1 MSLGDDNIFFGYRQ
15 LKNILFR
22 YLEVNME
29 SDRLEI
35 GSQILNNLK
44 KDGADGVLKGLGK
57 VAPEL
62 AENVLAFIFG
72 RLYDSKLLDLKTKQ
86 IITITVLATLG
97 YAKPQLAYHINIA
110 LNIGISREE
119 IISIFTHI
127 CGYAGFPSGLNAV
140 ATAKEVFAERD
151 KKNNENIE

>member
-1 MSLGDDNIFFGYRQ
+1 MKS
-15 LKNILFR
+15 
-22 YLEVNME
+22 E
-29 SDRLEI
+29 RLEI
-35 GSQILNNLK
+35 GSQILNNLI
-44 KDGADGVLKGLGK
+44 KDGAKGVVNGLGK

-62 AENVLAFIFG
+62 SENVLEFIFG
-72 RLYDSKLLDLKTKQ
+72 RLYDDKTLDLKTKQ

-110 LNIGISREE
+110 LNIGISRDE

-140 ATAKEVFAERD
+140 STAKEVFEDRD
-151 KKNNENIE
+151 KKNIENI